1 MNCSRFADIILP
13 LPLAGNFTYIIPDE
27 LKESVKIGMRVVVPF
42 GTKKIYT
49 GIVQY
54 IHAIPPELSS
64 VKEIIAVLDNSPILR
79 RPQLPFWEWIS
90 HYYMAFMGDVYTA
103 AVPAGLKLESE
114 TAISLNPDFEAQA
127 PFTDK
132 ETRLYNALCD
142 GKSHSIN
149 ELTKATGFKTILPTV
164 KNLMDKEAV
173 SLSEELKT
181 AYKPKRLPYV
191 RLTQEAQSE
200 VQLQHHFDSL
210 KRAQKQLSLLM
221 AYLELSRHL
230 AKTGQREVSKKELL
244 DHTNLSPA
252 VLDALIERNVLHIYF
267 KEISR
272 LSHDR
277 AAMQPLATLNPIQ
290 QTAYRSLITQLKEKN
305 VVLLHGITSSGK
317 TELYAHLIDET
328 LRLGRQVLYL
338 VPEIALTTQLTQ
350 RLERLFGNKLGIYHS
365 KFSDNERVEI
375 WNNLLHDKGYEVI
388 LGVRSSIFLPFR
400 DLGLVIVDEEHESSY
415 KQYDPAPR
423 YHARNAAIVLAGMHG
438 AKVVLGSAT
447 PAIESYQNALSGKYG
462 FVELN
467 QRYEELELPEVITVD
482 TKEAYRKKRM
492 TGHFSE
498 ELIDKM
504 NAALERKEQIILFHN
519 RRGYAP
525 YVECKQCA
533 YVPRCPHC
541 DVSLTYHKHFNQLT
555 CHYCGYSTNV
565 PNICPSCQT
574 PSLETKGF
582 GTEQVEDEL
591 QTLFPEAKAARLD
604 LDSVRTKR
612 GFEKII
618 RDFELHNID
627 ILIGTQMVTK
637 GLDFGDVSLVGV
649 LNAGNLLY
657 YPDFRAHERAYQL
670 MAQVSGRAGR
680 KHKRGLVV
688 LQTPETDHP
697 VIRQVIA
704 NDYKGMFATQMHER
718 HAFQYPPYFRLIN
731 IVIKHRDASVNN
743 HAANL
748 IAQELR
754 ALLGQRVLGPDNPPV
769 GRIQNWFIK
778 HILLKMENSA
788 APDTVKEIIKSVVEK
803 IKTDSRFKS
812 LQVHYDVD
820 PM

>member
-1 MNCSRFADIILP
+1 MSNRFADIILP
-13 LPLAGNFTYIIPDE
+13 LPVAGSFTYIIPEE
-27 LKESVKIGMRVVVPF
+27 LTESVKIGMRVVVPF
-42 GTKKIYT
+42 GTKKVYT
-49 GIVQY
+49 GIVRY
-54 IHAIPPELSS
+54 IHAVPPNLAS

-79 RPQLPFWEWIS
+79 RPQLPFWEWIA
-90 HYYMAFMGDVYTA
+90 HYYMAFIGDVYTA
-103 AVPAGLKLESE
+103 AVPSGLKLESE
-114 TAISLNPDFEAQA
+114 TSITLNPDFEAQA

-132 ETRLYNALCD
+132 ETRLYNALSD
-142 GKSHSIN
+142 GKSHSIK
-149 ELTKATGFKTILPTV
+149 ELTKVTGFKTILPTV
-164 KNLMDKEAV
+164 KNLLDKEAIA
-173 SLSEELKT
+173 LAEELKV

-191 RLTQEAQSE
+191 RLTKEAQSE
-200 VQLQHHFDSL
+200 EQLHIHFNNL
-210 KRAQKQLSLLM
+210 KRAQKQLSMLM
-221 AYLELSRHL
+221 AYLELSRHI
-230 AKTGQREVSKKELL
+230 AKTGKREVTKKELL
-244 DHTNLSPA
+244 EHTGFSSG
-252 VLDALIERNVLHIYF
+252 VLDTLVEKNILQIYF
-267 KEISR
+267 KEVSR
-272 LSHDR
+272 LSHEH
-277 AAMQPLATLNPIQ
+277 AATQPLATLNPVQ
-290 QTAYRSLITQLKEKN
+290 LTAYRSLVGQLKEKN

-317 TELYAHLIDET
+317 TELYAHLIEES

-350 RLERLFGNKLGIYHS
+350 RLERLFGEKLGVYHS

-375 WNNLLHDKGYEVI
+375 WNNLLHNKGYELI

-467 QRYEELELPEVITVD
+467 QRFEELALPEVITVD

-492 TGHFSE
+492 TGHFSD
-498 ELIDKM
+498 ELIEKM
-504 NAALERKEQIILFHN
+504 NVALSKKEQIILFHN

-565 PNICPSCQT
+565 PNLCPNCET
-574 PSLETKGF
+574 PTLETKGF

-612 GFEKII
+612 GFERII

-637 GLDFGDVSLVGV
+637 GLDFDDVSLVGI
-649 LNAGNLLY
+649 LNAGNLLF

-680 KHKRGLVV
+680 KNKQGLVV
-688 LQTPETDHP
+688 LQTPDTEHP

-704 NDYKGMFATQMHER
+704 NDYKGMFATQMQER
-718 HAFQYPPYFRLIN
+718 HDFQYPPYFRLIN
-731 IVIKHRDASVNN
+731 LVIKHRDPSVNN

-769 GRIQNWFIK
+769 GRIQNLFIK
-778 HILLKMENSA
+778 HILLKMEHTAS
-788 APDTVKEIIKSVVEK
+788 PDTVKELVRNVVDKVKE
-803 IKTDSRFKS
+803 DSRFKS